1 MAYQDR
7 HPEQDPAEGSQETID
22 RDLARLGMLD
32 KPVRGKDIPPAPA
45 EPARKPAADQ
55 DHRPM

>member
-7 HPEQDPAEGSQETID
+7 HPEQDPAEGSPETID
-22 RDLARLGMLD
+22 RELARHGVLD
-32 KPVRGKDIPPAPA
+32 KPADSKRVAPAPS
-45 EPARKPAADQ
+45 EPVKKPAGQ

>member
-22 RDLARLGMLD
+22 RELARHGLLD
-32 KPVRGKDIPPAPA
+32 KPVGKKSF
-45 EPARKPAADQ
+45 EPTRPKPVKTLDDPQ
-55 DHRPM
+55 HRPM

>member
-22 RDLARLGMLD
+22 RELARLGMLD
-32 KPVRGKDIPPAPA
+32 KPVGKKGFEAARPEPVKVPADP
-45 EPARKPAADQ
+45 E
-55 DHRPM
+55 HRPM